1 MEQVAKQNLHLSIL
15 KTQLDKVLSSLMYLS
30 LLRVGLDAIE
40 ISSKLSIL
48 SKITEDVYVF
58 RKQVF
63 IIMDIVNHVTLMMP
77 SVIAENIVSSQN
89 STAEESNFLAKFWVG
104 FCCSSQWCLFPDCC
118 CKILKTMRVFC
129 LCLLV

>member
-30 LLRVGLDAIE
+30 LLRVGLDSIE

-48 SKITEDVYVF
+48 SKVTENVCVF

-63 IIMDIVNHVTLMMP
+63 IIMDIVNHVTLMM
-77 SVIAENIVSSQN
+77 Q
-89 STAEESNFLAKFWVG
+89 L
-104 FCCSSQWCLFPDCC
+104 L
-118 CKILKTMRVFC
+118 LKT
-129 LCLLV
+129 LCVQPK